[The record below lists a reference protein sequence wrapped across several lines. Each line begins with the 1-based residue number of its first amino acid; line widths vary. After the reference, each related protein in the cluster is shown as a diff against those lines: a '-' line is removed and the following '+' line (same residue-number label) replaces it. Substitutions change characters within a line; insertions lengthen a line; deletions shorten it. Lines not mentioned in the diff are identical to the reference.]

1 MNSFF
6 PTSHGFRLASRRPS
20 IPLAE
25 LAWRWSF
32 AAAALTL
39 SWLFLFEYL
48 DSLRVTRGDRLLL
61 ISRQPVLVARA
72 IHRIFQGSAFRFTE
86 AGVLLGLGL
95 AIAWIVLA
103 SLGRMAIVNSVL
115 EEFGLAPRIKGRGGF
130 SSLLALNVLRTAV
143 MLAAFA
149 GLMGATLLASSFWS
163 STHISAQDASR
174 VFSLLVFFVF
184 FTFVV
189 LNWLLSV
196 SAVFVI
202 AERSTALDA
211 VADVVR
217 VCYEEPGPMLS
228 TGILFGIT
236 HVAVFVAASGVGL
249 FMFGALGSVR
259 PVLISFAQF
268 VLVAIY

>member
-174 VFSLLVFFVF
+174 VFSLLVFFVRF
-184 FTFVV
+184 GSLCNRGAQHCAGRRRRCGARV
-189 LNWLLSV
+189 LRRTGADAEHRNPVWHHACCGICCRFWRGIVHVWGPRLSSSGTDLVRAIRAGGDLL
-196 SAVFVI
+196 
-202 AERSTALDA
+202 RS
-211 VADVVR
+211 R
-217 VCYEEPGPMLS
+217 
-228 TGILFGIT
+228 
-236 HVAVFVAASGVGL
+236 
-249 FMFGALGSVR
+249 
-259 PVLISFAQF
+259 
-268 VLVAIY
+268 